1 MVKDLLRE
9 IKKRSFQFLA
19 LTLITMLG
27 VGFYVGIAVTGYD
40 MRATG
45 DAYMKSSMAL
55 DYRIIHTL
63 GIDQAMVDEIQD
75 LVGGSV
81 VGSFDDDM
89 YARSGSFDSILR
101 VYDLN
106 DVTKQDLTLVEG
118 RLPENDLEAALD
130 TLVMEHYGIQIGDV
144 IKVSKTDVFGSAE
157 VKVVG
162 LVKSNLY
169 MNLERG
175 HSRLGVGSV
184 SGFIYVRGIPFNM
197 DEILFTNI
205 RVMDASNDFE
215 TIIKEHEASLI
226 ENRFNRAVSKEVL
239 KLEEGQIT
247 LNNEKAKAEV
257 DFANAD
263 KQLADARIQLDDA
276 KDQLEEGLDE
286 LAQRRVSGTLEERL
300 EKAKDNFDTTISPLN
315 EQLEMLKSL
324 LDSGIDMGEQGTEII
339 GRLITYVEDRIAQA
353 TRDFN
358 KGYAALDKGIKAYRQ
373 GEVEYERNVEAL
385 ANNKVLAAKEFEAA
399 QKKIDNGYQEIADAD
414 RGTMIMQ
421 TRKDVIIGYQEFYND
436 SNRIEGIGRVFPI
449 IFFGVSILVTLSTI
463 TRLIDEN
470 RTEIGVYKALGY
482 SSLRISMKFVLFSFF
497 SWFIGAMMGL
507 YLGFYFIP
515 NIIYDAYRLMY
526 ATPEMVGGI
535 VVSYALVPLFISF
548 VTSVVI
554 TFYKSMKIASLR
566 AADLMRP
573 LAPSKGQRIFLERID
588 FFWKRLSF
596 LYKVSFRNLFR
607 NKTRFLMT
615 LMGIGG
621 TTGLLIVGFGIKHS
635 IYSIIGMQFN
645 DIYLYDGIVT
655 YDAKDF
661 DTQYFSEMNYLQIE
675 AAKID
680 GIEISL
686 YASEDL
692 ENIQTFVRLK
702 PRKSDTLFE
711 IDKDDVIITEKL
723 AKVLGVGVGD
733 DISVL
738 VKDRTVTL
746 NIDHI
751 TENYTGHAIYTSQSY
766 MENVSRVKSKSNAAM
781 FMTDIENHDV
791 ISEAVLQSDD
801 VYSIQFLD
809 DMTKTYVDMMKNFDI
824 VIWVVLLAGIALEIL
839 VLSNLITMNMSERQK
854 ELATLK
860 VLGFNKKELMTYV
873 LRENIMLSFMASIL
887 GFAFGKALHYYVVTS
902 AEIDMLMFNYE
913 LLIKYYVYAFLITMG
928 VSIVINMLLT
938 RRADKVNMSE
948 ALKSFDG

>member
-9 IKKRSFQFLA
+9 IKKRSFQFIA

-55 DYRIIHTL
+55 DYRLIHTL
-63 GIDQAMVDEIQD
+63 GIDQEMVDEIQE

-81 VGSFDDDM
+81 FGSFDDDM

-101 VYDLN
+101 VYDYN
-106 DVTKQDLTLVEG
+106 DVTLQDLTVVEG

-130 TLVMEHYGIQIGDV
+130 NLVMEHYGIEIGDV
-144 IKVSKTDVFGSAE
+144 IKVSKTDVFGRAE
-157 VKVVG
+157 VEVVG

-175 HSRLGVGSV
+175 HSRLGVGTV
-184 SGFIYVRGIPFNM
+184 SGFMYVKGIPFNM
-197 DEILFTNI
+197 DEVLFTNI
-205 RVMDASNDFE
+205 RVMEADGDFE
-215 TIIKEHEASLI
+215 AIIKENEATLI
-226 ENRFNRAVSKEVL
+226 ENRFERAVSKDVL
-239 KLEEGQIT
+239 KLQDAQVT
-247 LNNEKAKAEV
+247 LDNEKIKAERE
-257 DFANAD
+257 FEKAD
-263 KQLADARIQLDDA
+263 KQLADARIQLDNA

-300 EKAKDNFDTTISPLN
+300 AKAKDNYESTINPLN
-315 EQLEMLKSL
+315 EQLDMLKSL
-324 LDSGIDMGEQGTEII
+324 LDTGVDLGEQGPEII
-339 GRLITYVEDRIAQA
+339 ERLIEYIEGRIEEG
-353 TRDFN
+353 TREFN
-358 KGYAALDKGIKAYRQ
+358 KGYTALDKGIKAYRR
-373 GEVEYERNVEAL
+373 GEVEYENNVELL
-385 ANNKVLAAKEFEAA
+385 AKNKVIAAKEFEDA
-399 QKKIDNGYQEIADAD
+399 QLKIDEGFQKIEDAD
-414 RGTMIMQ
+414 RGTLIMQ

-436 SNRIEGIGRVFPI
+436 SNRIEGIGKVFPI

-482 SSLRISMKFVLFSFF
+482 SNLRISMKFVLFSFL
-497 SWFIGAMMGL
+497 SWFIGAMLGL

-535 VVSYALVPLFISF
+535 VVSYAVVPLLFSF
-548 VTSVVI
+548 MTSVVI
-554 TFYKSMKIASLR
+554 TFYKSMKISSLR
-566 AADLMRP
+566 AAELMRP
-573 LAPSKGQRIFLERID
+573 LAPSNGQRIFLERIG

-655 YDAKDF
+655 YDTKDF
-661 DTQYFSEMNYLQIE
+661 DTQYFSEMNFLQIE
-675 AAKID
+675 AAKAQ
-680 GIEISL
+680 GIELSL

-702 PRKSDTLFE
+702 PRKSNTLFE
-711 IDKDDVIITEKL
+711 IKKDDLVITEKL

-733 DISVL
+733 EISVL
-738 VKDRTVTL
+738 VKDRNVKMS
-746 NIDHI
+746 IDHI
-751 TENYTGHAIYTSQSY
+751 TENYTGHAIYTSQSNL
-766 MENVSRVKSKSNAAM
+766 ERLSGIESKSNAAM
-781 FMTDIENHDV
+781 FLTNESNHEM
-791 ISEAVLQSDD
+791 ISENILQSDN

-824 VIWVVLLAGIALEIL
+824 VIYVVLLAGIALEVL

-873 LRENIMLSFMASIL
+873 LRENIMLTLMASII
-887 GFAFGKALHYYVVTS
+887 GFGFGKALHYYVVTS

-913 LLIKYYVYAFLITMG
+913 LLPQYYLYAFLITVG
-928 VSIVINMLLT
+928 VSVFINMLLT
-938 RRADKVNMSE
+938 RRADRVNMSE